1 MNELKNK
8 STILIIVALLVVCGG
23 SFLGVRSV
31 NKGIETN
38 NTTPVVSYTPD
49 STETTIPWEATT
61 MQPVIDINTTAA
73 DLITTFPMYN
83 EAVTDYTT
91 TAALTTIATTIA
103 PTTTTATTTQTTA
116 PALTL
121 PTTSN
126 TTSTTATTAAPATTV
141 SGSTGTTENNALFEN
156 GLAGYKFN
164 SEGNF
169 YFTADDPWQRNF
181 GYTEAFDTAAPFVS
195 IYMDTMRVKF
205 RYKNKD
211 WMVQFWKGQYG
222 LAFIGSEIGVYT
234 KPLDRTIDHYDAAS
248 NEDALYMACTC
259 YRDGDVIF
267 SREYAKYWWCTG
279 FVPGQLKSFSDRTEL
294 AVKCRIT
301 MKDEEMLNAFISS
314 LKAAPNNLVEGRH
327 YAVEGLDVFIT
338 WQ

>member
-8 STILIIVALLVVCGG
+8 STIMIIVALIVVCAG
-23 SFLGVRSV
+23 SFLGVRAV
-31 NKGIETN
+31 NN
-38 NTTPVVSYTPD
+38 S
-49 STETTIPWEATT
+49 
-61 MQPVIDINTTAA
+61 IDANTTAA
-73 DLITTFPMYN
+73 VNTYVPDSTTTTAPSQTETTGTTVNFEATVPSSNTITTFPGVS
-83 EAVTDYTT
+83 ATTAFTT
-91 TAALTTIATTIA
+91 TL
-103 PTTTTATTTQTTA
+103 PTTVPTTQTTL

-121 PTTSN
+121 PTTEA
-126 TTSTTATTAAPATTV
+126 TTTTESTTAATTTTV
-141 SGSTGTTENNALFEN
+141 TSAAQQTTGSNGAMFDN
-156 GLAGYKFN
+156 GLVGYKFAAD
-164 SEGNF
+164 GNY

-181 GYTEAFDTAAPFVS
+181 GYNQAFDTAAPFVS

-234 KPLDRTIDHYDAAS
+234 KPLDRDVDHYDAAS
-248 NEDALYMACTC
+248 NDDALYMSCTC
-259 YRDGDVIF
+259 YRDGEPLF

-279 FVPGQLKSFSDRTEL
+279 FVPGQLKKFSDRSEL

-301 MKDEEMLNAFISS
+301 MKDEEMLNLFVNA
-314 LKAAPNNLVEGRH
+314 LKDKPNNLVEGRH
-327 YAVEGLDVFIT
+327 FSVSGLDVFIT